1 MQNLTLK
8 LFWALLIALPLIVFK
23 YNAESPYDL
32 IRLFIITF
40 VSFILLLIYFFSHL
54 KEDRI
59 KIKFSLPL
67 ALLTGT
73 LLSTVVSYFL
83 SINPFVSMWG
93 IKLLPTDSLWSVIAT
108 YTLAFLVYQA
118 LGTIEDIKKIFK
130 VLILVLFIQVC
141 FGFAQVYELD
151 PFWWAASKQIYGT
164 FGLTIGFATIV
175 GCLLTI
181 LTYFFFSAKNKY
193 SVVAIW
199 FGLLFS
205 CKIILHAGSRS
216 PIFATLL
223 AVTAVVIYYF
233 FKSKNLRWRS
243 LSVAICLFL
252 SALWFANDPHNKE
265 FKYRISKDYINYST
279 QVRYE
284 MTLSALSIFKERPI
298 FGHGPETFLITQ
310 RPYQSPTLNKPYWQN
325 AWVKAH
331 NNVAQALACTGIFG
345 AFFLVASFLYVVCF
359 NLKLLFKDEFTE
371 QNAMAYVIGCSYAL
385 MFVANLT
392 CFNIAY
398 SHILYYFFPLAFAF
412 VLKQNNQSFSFQV
425 NKHLKNFIFITASAG
440 FFSLTFSSFKHW
452 YTDFLYQEARRV
464 KIVESNWPLSI
475 DYLERAININ
485 ENEPYF
491 YCFKAGNLSEM
502 LVKNQTRLPEAELQ
516 KAVSIITEIN
526 QKCLDLSI
534 NREHPIGM
542 AAQTYLNLYTHQL
555 IKDSSKPLNTLKF
568 MLELAPNNPEAH
580 QKISALYY
588 DLKQIDM
595 YMFHIQKAIEVKQDY
610 LPAYLDLLNYYYDNK
625 KLDDVRAL
633 VKKITEIEFVSAE
646 FIPALITLAK
656 VSKTHNDENSVN
668 QILEFYSKN
677 KHLVNFQ
684 F

>member
-1 MQNLTLK
+1 MQKLTLK

-32 IRLFIITF
+32 IRLFITTV
-40 VSFILLLIYFFSHL
+40 VSFILLLIYFFSYL

-73 LLSTVVSYFL
+73 LLSTFISYFL

-93 IKLLPTDSLWSVIAT
+93 IKLLPTDSLWSVVVT
-108 YTLAFLVYQA
+108 YTLVFLVYQA
-118 LGTIEDIKKIFK
+118 LNTTEDVKNILK

-175 GCLLTI
+175 GCLLTV

-193 SVVAIW
+193 STVAIW
-199 FGLLFS
+199 LGLLLS
-205 CKIILHAGSRS
+205 SKVILHSGSRS

-223 AVTAVVIYYF
+223 AVVAVVIYYF

-243 LSVAICLFL
+243 LSVAVCLFI

-265 FKYRISKDYINYST
+265 FKYKIKKDYMSYSAL
-279 QVRYE
+279 VRYE
-284 MTLSALSIFKERPI
+284 MNLNAMSVFKEKPL

-310 RPYQSPTLNKPYWQN
+310 RPYQSPSLNKSHWQN

-345 AFFLVASFLYVVCF
+345 AFFLVASFLYVAFF
-359 NLKLLFKDEFTE
+359 NLKLLFKDEFSE
-371 QNAMAYVIGCSYAL
+371 QNALAYVIGCSYAL

-398 SHILYYFFPLAFAF
+398 SNILYYFFPLAFAF
-412 VLKQNNQSFSFQV
+412 VLKQNNQSLNFQI
-425 NKHLKNFIFITASAG
+425 NKHLKYFIFIIASAA
-440 FFSLTFSSFKHW
+440 FFNLTLSAFKHW
-452 YTDFLYQEARRV
+452 YTDVLYQEARRV
-464 KIVESNWPLSI
+464 KIQESNWPLSI
-475 DYLERAININ
+475 DYLEQAININ
-485 ENEPYF
+485 EDEPYF

-502 LVKNQTRLPEAELQ
+502 LVHNQKRLPEIEIQ
-516 KAVSIITEIN
+516 KAIGVIN
-526 QKCLDLSI
+526 ETNQRCLDLSI

-555 IKDSSKPLNTLKF
+555 IKDSTKPLNTLKF

-588 DLKQIDM
+588 DMKQIDL

-610 LPAYLDLLNYYYDNK
+610 IPAYIDLLNYYYDNK
-625 KLDDVRAL
+625 KLDEVRAL
-633 VKKITEIEFVSAE
+633 VKKTTEIEFISAE
-646 FIPALITLAK
+646 FIPALITLAQ
-656 VSKTHNDENSVN
+656 VSKAKNDEPSVN
-668 QILEFYSKN
+668 QILEHYSKN
-677 KHLVNFQ
+677 KHLINFQ